1 MPHPAPQW
9 LGWTHRPW
17 GSHCWGGGPADPPA
31 CLAAAPPSRA
41 GQLPPLC
48 SALSS
53 GPLSLSSSFCSL
65 NSGFPLSLP
74 LSWRRAREPWGLG
87 LKTRT
92 GFLLSHGFP
101 KDRSP
106 HSTLGAFPPFEIPS
120 GERWTMTMSFFVPQ
134 VSAQPE
140 TLLPPT
146 PDLLSLFLFCK
157 WKTKAQRGLQSF

>member
-1 MPHPAPQW
+1 MTNRQSPKSPRASGKPAVPHPVPQW

-17 GSHCWGGGPADPPA
+17 GSYCWGGGLADPPA

-48 SALSS
+48 SS
-53 GPLSLSSSFCSL
+53 LSLSTPPPLVLFLLL

-74 LSWRRAREPWGLG
+74 LSWQRARESWGLG
-87 LKTRT
+87 LKIRT

-106 HSTLGAFPPFEIPS
+106 HSTLGAFPTPRNTLRGKTDNDYVFLCAS
-120 GERWTMTMSFFVPQ
+120 S
-134 VSAQPE
+134 VSPA
-140 TLLPPT
+140 
-146 PDLLSLFLFCK
+146 
-157 WKTKAQRGLQSF
+157 